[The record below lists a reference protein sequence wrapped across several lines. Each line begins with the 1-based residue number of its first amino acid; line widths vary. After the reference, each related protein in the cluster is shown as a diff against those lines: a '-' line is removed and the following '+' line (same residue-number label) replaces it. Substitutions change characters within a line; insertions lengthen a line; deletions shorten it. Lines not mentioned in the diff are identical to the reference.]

1 MSWRSALNSQSKHVE
16 LFIDGAISRDELMA
30 ACDRTYA
37 LALEQDT
44 PLVLADCSMMRG
56 GHNILDLYHLAK
68 KLIEK
73 PRVRE
78 LREAIVAAQDP
89 EAREMLRFWETT
101 CLNRGLLV
109 QLFEDREQAID
120 WLHSRAGVL
129 QA

>member
-1 MSWRSALNSQSKHVE
+1 MSWRSTLNAQSKHVE
-16 LFIDGAISRDELMA
+16 LVIEGAISRDELMA
-30 ACDRTYA
+30 ACDRTCE

-56 GHNILDLYHLAK
+56 GHNILDLYQLAK
-68 KLIEK
+68 QLIEK
-73 PRVRE
+73 PHARE
-78 LREAIVAAQDP
+78 MREAIIAAQDP

-120 WLHSRAGVL
+120 WLHSRAGAL
-129 QA
+129 HT